1 MVQVR
6 NAHAL
11 DRRGQPATEPTAKM
25 VHRAVMEL
33 TGTSSPRDAWSKIV
47 SPSDIVGIKPN
58 CFAPR
63 ICPVHPATMD
73 AVLDGLKLAG
83 VPDKNLLIWDMWHF
97 AKSDIAARYRR
108 RKIKVGFVKT
118 WGYTRRQYRLP
129 KGPPTAVA
137 RPLARATK
145 VINMPV
151 FKDHSIAGVTV
162 AMKNLTFGSIPKPHL
177 YHGNHCDPG
186 IANVYNLPV
195 FKDKVA
201 LTLADGFYLVYD
213 KGPQGRLA
221 TRRRLDSVFA
231 TTDPVALDRLA
242 WHTLDTVR
250 KDKGLP
256 LLMARN
262 TGHRRWPKGR
272 PQHVLTAGSLGLGE
286 SDFSK
291 IKVVSQK
298 TT

>member
-1 MVQVR
+1 VQVR
-6 NAHAL
+6 NSHAL

-33 TGTSSPRDAWSKIV
+33 TGTSSPRDAWSKIF
-47 SPSDIVGIKPN
+47 SPTDIVGIKPN
-58 CFAPR
+58 CFAPK

-73 AVLDGLKLAG
+73 AVLEGLKLAG
-83 VPDKNLLIWDMWHF
+83 VPDRNLLIWDMWHF
-97 AKSDIAARYRR
+97 SSSPIAARYRR

-118 WGYTRRQYRLP
+118 WGYTRQRYRLP

-137 RPLARATK
+137 LPLARATK

-151 FKDHSIAGVTV
+151 FKDHAIAGVTV
-162 AMKNLTFGSIPKPHL
+162 AMKNLTFGSIPTPHH

-213 KGPQGRLA
+213 KGPQGQRT
-221 TRRRLDSVFA
+221 TRQRLDSIFA

-242 WHTLDTVR
+242 WHTVDGVR

-256 LLMARN
+256 LLMERN
-262 TGHRRWPKGR
+262 TGSKRWPRGR
-272 PQHVLTAGSLGLGE
+272 PQHVLTAGELGLGE

-291 IKVVSQK
+291 IKVVTQK
-298 TT
+298 TG